1 MPQEL
6 LYFPPYYVVVGIY
19 RLFTDQ
25 HLRTAVWDKVKHA
38 TVRGVAVAAVY
49 VAATYSAQ
57 RWFVQNFLM
66 SGYGLF
72 GKKSIKPPPE
82 ILETG
87 LSWLQRIDTVEYTTI
102 LFILPQLSYL
112 LNYFIRRNLRLARSR
127 AYDLTVQSRG
137 KPESFWSKG
146 YVEEWEQPPII
157 QGLNDPKGTKGKQ
170 QEGALSWIL
179 LRVLTTFGTLKS
191 VILIPISPYLPI
203 FNILFTSA
211 TRGLYTARSL
221 HQPYFQAKGLTPL
234 EVELW
239 LEERKWGY
247 RAFGMAASALESLPI
262 VGLGFSVSNRIGAAM
277 WAFDLEKRQHRFANG
292 ELRKLK
298 PEETGVLGFGKVL
311 AVEGQNEERKLEE
324 KARLKGKELETISQP
339 PPLPPRH

>member
-6 LYFPPYYVVVGIY
+6 LYFPPYYVV
-19 RLFTDQ
+19 
-25 HLRTAVWDKVKHA
+25 
-38 TVRGVAVAAVY
+38 GV
-49 VAATYSAQ
+49 SQ
-57 RWFVQNFLM
+57 RWKTKVAEAV
-66 SGYGLF
+66 
-72 GKKSIKPPPE
+72 P
-82 ILETG
+82 
-87 LSWLQRIDTVEYTTI
+87 
-102 LFILPQLSYL
+102 
-112 LNYFIRRNLRLARSR
+112 

-137 KPESFWSKG
+137 KPESFWGKG

-170 QEGALSWIL
+170 QEGILGWIL
-179 LRVLTTFGTLKS
+179 WWPSQMLIRHF
-191 VILIPISPYLPI
+191 ILIPISPYLPI
-203 FNILFTSA
+203 FNILFLSA

-234 EVELW
+234 EIELW

-247 RAFGMAASALESLPI
+247 REILPLAFGMAASALESLPI

-298 PEETGVLGFGKVL
+298 PDETGVLGFGKVL
-311 AVEGQNEERKLEE
+311 AVEKQNEERELAE
-324 KARLKGKELETISQP
+324 KARTLRVKELELASQP
-339 PPLPPRH
+339 PPLPPRK

>member
-157 QGLNDPKGTKGKQ
+157 QGLNNPKGTKGKQ
-170 QEGALSWIL
+170 QEGVLSWIL
-179 LRVLTTFGTLKS
+179 WWPS
-191 VILIPISPYLPI
+191 QMVIRHS
-203 FNILFTSA
+203 
-211 TRGLYTARSL
+211 RSL

-292 ELRKLK
+292 ELRKLR

-311 AVEGQNEERKLEE
+311 AVEGQNEERKLAE
-324 KARLKGKELETISQP
+324 KARLEGKDLETISQP
-339 PPLPPRH
+339 PPLPPRK

>member
-19 RLFTDQ
+19 RLFTD
-25 HLRTAVWDKVKHA
+25 HSLRKAVWDKVKHA
-38 TVRGVAVAAVY
+38 TVRGIAVGAVY
-49 VAATYSAQ
+49 VTLTYSMQ
-57 RWFVQNFLM
+57 RWFVENFLM
-66 SGYGLF
+66 GGYGFF
-72 GKKSIKPPPE
+72 GRKAVKPPPE

-87 LSWLQRIDTVEYTTI
+87 LSWLQTIDAVQYTTI

-112 LNYFIRRNLRLARSR
+112 LNYFIKRNLRLARSR
-127 AYDLTVQSRG
+127 AYDLTVKSRG
-137 KPESFWSKG
+137 KPDSFWSKG

-157 QGLNDPKGTKGKQ
+157 KGLNEPKGTKAKR
-170 QEGALSWIL
+170 QEGYLSWIL
-179 LRVLTTFGTLKS
+179 WWPSQMVIRHF
-191 VILIPISPYLPI
+191 ILIPISPYLPI
-203 FNILFTSA
+203 FNLAFTSA

-221 HQPYFQAKGLTPL
+221 HQPYFEAKKMSPL

-262 VGLGFSVSNRIGAAM
+262 IGLGFQVSNRIGAAM
-277 WAFDLEKRQHRFANG
+277 WAFDLEKRQHAFANG

-311 AVEGQNEERKLEE
+311 AVEKQKEEWEMKKRESKMEPDRDV
-324 KARLKGKELETISQP
+324 AIQP
-339 PPLPPRH
+339 PSLPPRK